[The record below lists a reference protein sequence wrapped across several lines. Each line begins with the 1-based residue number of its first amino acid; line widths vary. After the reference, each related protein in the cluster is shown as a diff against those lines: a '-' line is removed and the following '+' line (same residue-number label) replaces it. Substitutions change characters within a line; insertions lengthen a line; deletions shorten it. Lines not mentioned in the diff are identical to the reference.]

1 MVIHNL
7 VDVYYVKIPR
17 MFNPSDSRSVFTIL
31 KTLISI
37 SIFVL
42 FILWS
47 SFVPSIIGSYSS
59 GNSTKRLFGM
69 PSTNEYDPDVHE

>member
-42 FILWS
+42 FILWT
-47 SFVPSIIGSYSS
+47 SFVPSIGSSS
-59 GNSTKRLFGM
+59 NGNSTKRLFGI
-69 PSTNEYDPDVHE
+69 PSTNEYDPAVHE